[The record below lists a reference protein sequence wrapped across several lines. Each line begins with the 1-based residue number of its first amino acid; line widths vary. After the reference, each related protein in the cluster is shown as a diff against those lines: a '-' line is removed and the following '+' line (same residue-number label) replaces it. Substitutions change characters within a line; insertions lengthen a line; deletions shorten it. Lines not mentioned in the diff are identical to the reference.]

1 MVDCLE
7 ADPGRRRGGL
17 DRPEVDLPPVCKAGG
32 RIYKPEYPAAHAPD
46 RWNLQL
52 ILSLNRLNAFRAK
65 TSGSLNRRSCI
76 VDPEGDVTDSCPV
89 NLVGGMGRS

>member
-1 MVDCLE
+1 MVDFLE
-7 ADPGRRRGGL
+7 AYPGLRRGGL

-32 RIYKPEYPAAHAPD
+32 RIDKPEYPAAHAPD

-52 ILSLNRLNAFRAK
+52 ILSLVRLHDLRAK

-76 VDPEGDVTDSCPV
+76 VDPEGDVTDRCPV
-89 NLVGGMGRS
+89 HLVGGMGRS